1 MSEVVGDFVKD
12 EEGNWWL
19 VGIKAFKII
28 GRISRPRKVE
38 NEEQQVSRL
47 TDKERY
53 QKTK

>member
-28 GRISRPRKVE
+28 GKVVRPRKVDQDE
-38 NEEQQVSRL
+38 SVSRL
-47 TDKERY
+47 TDK
-53 QKTK
+53 